1 MTDQPTHDTE
11 YIEFLS
17 SKATFNGLWQPEL
30 GSETLQLLDYLKL
43 KQEEQERLQ
52 AESVAVLSKCS
63 PPNSPPDPE
72 TGLVI
77 GYVQSG
83 KTMSFT
89 TVATLARDNGYRL
102 IIVITGVT
110 TNLFEQSKNRLERD
124 VTQGTVNRR
133 WRFYQNPRLRNEE
146 FEGIATAVDWD
157 MTLPINSH
165 KTVLI
170 TVMKNARHLESLLQI
185 LQKLNHKVDLRTV
198 PSLIIDD
205 EADQASLNNLVR
217 RGSKS
222 SIYARILALRDALPH
237 HSFLQYTAT
246 PQAPLLISLID
257 VLSPNFAELLS
268 PGISY
273 TGGKTF
279 FEKDFRLIKTIP
291 LRDIPTKHDPLLA
304 PPNSLLDALRIYFIG
319 ATVGYLH
326 GSHERDSNR
335 SMMVHP
341 SKSTDEHG
349 NYAQWV
355 RQIKQHW
362 ERLLNA
368 SDDDRDK
375 KELLEDFLLAYDELQ
390 QTVDDMPLFSEIS
403 GKLRLAISETQVT
416 EANAKTGKTP
426 QPNWKQDYSYIVVG
440 GEVLNRGYTIQGLTV
455 TYMPRG
461 KGVGNA
467 DTLQQRA
474 RWFGYKAEY
483 LGYCRV
489 YLDSETFDI
498 YKSYVEHE
506 ENIRTQLIRHR
517 DEGQPLKEWKR
528 AFFLDPSLRPT
539 RQNVLDKEYVRGNYS
554 NKWFT
559 PVAPHDS
566 TESIAFNQNL
576 VNEFLGQIDLY
587 PEKGHEKRTE
597 TQHHSYSSRISLKWA
612 YETLLIQ
619 FQYTRPKDSYAFTG
633 ALLQI
638 ERQLEKYDDATCTV
652 YLISQGKP
660 RERSVSEDDE
670 IPQLFQGAN
679 PSNTRVYAGD
689 GKIRA
694 ASGLTIQI
702 HILNVLNHGTKQV
715 IAEDVPAL
723 ALYIPKDMGANWVV
737 QENG

>member
-1 MTDQPTHDTE
+1 MEQTTHDTE
-11 YIEFLS
+11 LIELLS
-17 SKATFNGLWQPEL
+17 TNGASGGRWQPIV
-30 GSETLQLLDYLKL
+30 GKETLDLLAYLNL
-43 KQEEQERLQ
+43 TPEEKERLQ
-52 AESVAVLSKCS
+52 AESVAVLSKCVPPTD
-63 PPNSPPDPE
+63 PPNSE

-89 TVATLARDNGYRL
+89 TIATLAKDNGYRL

-110 TNLFEQSKNRLERD
+110 TNLFDQSKDRLERD

-133 WRFYQNPRLRNEE
+133 WRFYQNPRFRNEE
-146 FEGIATAVDWD
+146 LEGIATAVDWD

-170 TVMKNARHLESLLQI
+170 TVMKNARHLESLLKI
-185 LQKLNHKVDLRTV
+185 LQNLSHRVKLRDV
-198 PSLIIDD
+198 PALIIDD

-217 RGSKS
+217 RGGKS
-222 SIYARILALRDALPH
+222 STYARILELRAALPH

-246 PQAPLLISLID
+246 PQAPLLINLID

-268 PGISY
+268 PGVSY

-279 FEKDFRLIKTIP
+279 FEKDFRLVKTIP
-291 LRDIPTKHDPLLA
+291 LREMPTKQNPLTA
-304 PPNSLLDALRIYFIG
+304 PPKSLLEALRIYFIG
-319 ATVGYLH
+319 AAVGYLR
-326 GSHERDSNR
+326 GSDAGASNR

-341 SKSTDEHG
+341 SKTTEEHG
-349 NYAQWV
+349 NYASWV
-355 RQIKQHW
+355 RQIKQNW
-362 ERLLNA
+362 AQLLNA

-375 KELLEDFLLAYDELQ
+375 QDLLEDFFIAYQELQ
-390 QTVDDMPLFSEIS
+390 QTVEDVPSFSEICPT
-403 GKLRLAISETQVT
+403 LRQAIKETQVT
-416 EANAKTGKTP
+416 EANAKGGKTP
-426 QPNWKQDYSYIVVG
+426 QPNWKQDYSHIVVG

-474 RWFGYKAEY
+474 RWFGYKADY

-489 YLDSETFDI
+489 YLDSDTFDI

-506 ENIRTQLIRHR
+506 EHIRTQLSLHR
-517 DEGQPLKEWKR
+517 DEGKPLKEWKR

-554 NKWFT
+554 NTWFT

-566 TESIAFNQNL
+566 PESIGFNQAL
-576 VNEFLGQIDLY
+576 VKDFLAQIDLY
-587 PEKGHEKRTE
+587 PDKGHDRRTE
-597 TQHHSYSSRISLKWA
+597 NQRHLYSSRISLQWV
-612 YETLLIQ
+612 YEKLLTQ

-638 ERQLEKYDDATCTV
+638 ERQLEKYPDATCTL
-652 YLISQGKP
+652 YLMSKGSSRKRTIKN
-660 RERSVSEDDE
+660 DE
-670 IPQLFQGAN
+670 IPLQQGAN
-679 PSNTRVYAGD
+679 PNYPKVYPGD
-689 GKIRA
+689 KKMRA
-694 ASGLTIQI
+694 TSGLTVQI
-702 HILNVLNHGTKQV
+702 HILDIMEQGQEQPV
-715 IAEDVPAL
+715 AEEVPAL
-723 ALYIPKDMGANWVV
+723 ALFIPKDMEANWIV
-737 QENG
+737 QEK

>member
-1 MTDQPTHDTE
+1 MTDQPMHDTE

-17 SKATFNGLWQPEL
+17 PNGTFNGLWQPVV
-30 GSETLQLLDYLKL
+30 GNETLELLAYLKL
-43 KQEEQERLQ
+43 KPEEKERLQ
-52 AESVAVLSKCS
+52 AESVAVLSKCLPPKN
-63 PPNSPPDPE
+63 PPNPE

-89 TVATLARDNGYRL
+89 TVATLAKDNGYRL

-110 TNLFEQSKNRLERD
+110 TNLFDQSKDRLERD

-133 WRFYQNPRLRNEE
+133 WRFYQNPRPRNEE

-185 LQKLNHKVDLRTV
+185 LQNLSHRVDLRTV

-279 FEKDFRLIKTIP
+279 FEKDFRLVKTIP
-291 LRDIPTKHDPLLA
+291 LRDMPTKQNPLLT
-304 PPNSLLDALRIYFIG
+304 PPDSLLEALRLYFIG
-319 ATVGYLH
+319 AAVGYLR

-349 NYAQWV
+349 SYVQWV
-355 RQIKQHW
+355 RQIKLHW
-362 ERLLNA
+362 EQLLNA
-368 SDDDRDK
+368 PNHDRDK
-375 KELLEDFLLAYDELQ
+375 QDLLEDFLLAYQELQ
-390 QTVDDMPLFSEIS
+390 QTVDDIPPFSEIS
-403 GKLRLAISETQVT
+403 PTLRQAIKETQVT
-416 EANAKTGKTP
+416 EANAKGGKTP
-426 QPNWKQDYSYIVVG
+426 QPNWKQDYSHIVVG

-489 YLDSETFDI
+489 YLDSDTFDI

-506 ENIRTQLIRHR
+506 ENIRTQLSRHR
-517 DEGQPLKEWKR
+517 DEGKPLKEWKR

-566 TESIAFNQNL
+566 PESIAFNQIL

-597 TQHHSYSSRISLKWA
+597 IQRHLYSSRISIQWA

-638 ERQLEKYDDATCTV
+638 ERQLEKYPEATCTV

-660 RERSVSEDDE
+660 RERSVSKDDE

-679 PSNTRVYAGD
+679 PSNTKVYAGD

-694 ASGLTIQI
+694 GSGLTIQI
-702 HILNVLNHGTKQV
+702 HILNILEHGTKQV
-715 IAEDVPAL
+715 IAKEVPAL
-723 ALYIPKDMGANWVV
+723 ALYIPKDMEANWII
-737 QENG
+737 QEK

>member
-1 MTDQPTHDTE
+1 MTHQPTHDTE
-11 YIEFLS
+11 HIEVLPS
-17 SKATFNGLWQPEL
+17 NGTFHALWQPVV
-30 GSETLQLLDYLKL
+30 GSETLELLDYLKL
-43 KQEEQERLQ
+43 KQEEKKRLQ
-52 AESVAVLSKCS
+52 AESVAVLSKCLPPKN
-63 PPNSPPDPE
+63 PPNPE

-89 TVATLARDNGYRL
+89 TVATLAKDNGYRL

-110 TNLFEQSKNRLERD
+110 TNLFDQSKDRLERD
-124 VTQGTVNRR
+124 ITQGTVNRR
-133 WRFYQNPRLRNEE
+133 WRFYQNPRLSNEV

-157 MTLPINSH
+157 ITLPANSH

-170 TVMKNARHLESLLQI
+170 TVMKNARHLESLSQI
-185 LQKLNHKVDLRTV
+185 LEKLSQRVDLLTV

-222 SIYARILALRDALPH
+222 SIYSRILALRNLLPH

-246 PQAPLLISLID
+246 PQALLLISLAD

-279 FEKDFRLIKTIP
+279 FEKDFRLVKTIP
-291 LRDIPTKHDPLLA
+291 LRDMPTKQNPLLT
-304 PPNSLLDALRIYFIG
+304 PPDSLLEALRLYFIG
-319 ATVGYLH
+319 AAVGYLR

-349 NYAQWV
+349 SYVQWV
-355 RQIKQHW
+355 RQIKLHW
-362 ERLLNA
+362 EQLLNA
-368 SDDDRDK
+368 PNHDRDK
-375 KELLEDFLLAYDELQ
+375 QDLLEDFLLAYQELQ
-390 QTVDDMPLFSEIS
+390 QTVDDIPPFSEIS
-403 GKLRLAISETQVT
+403 PTLRQAIKETQVT
-416 EANAKTGKTP
+416 EANAKGGKTP
-426 QPNWKQDYSYIVVG
+426 QPNWKQDYSHIVVG

-489 YLDSETFDI
+489 YLDSDTFDI

-506 ENIRTQLIRHR
+506 ENIRTQLSRHR
-517 DEGQPLKEWKR
+517 DEGKPLKEWKR

-566 TESIAFNQNL
+566 PESIAFNQIL

-597 TQHHSYSSRISLKWA
+597 IQRHLYSSRISIQWA

-638 ERQLEKYDDATCTV
+638 ERQLEKYPEATCTV

-660 RERSVSEDDE
+660 RERSVSKDDE

-679 PSNTRVYAGD
+679 PSNTKVYAGD

-694 ASGLTIQI
+694 GSGLTIQI
-702 HILNVLNHGTKQV
+702 HILNILEHGTKQV
-715 IAEDVPAL
+715 IAKEVPAL
-723 ALYIPKDMGANWVV
+723 ALYIPKDMEANWII
-737 QENG
+737 QEK